1 MSTTGNPENQSA
13 INSAENDTPK
23 SHRGINDASS
33 DQPLQYNETT
43 ATEHDGR
50 NDVEPSNLDNILRN
64 EKKTSRPADAQGVHV
79 EEQPGDSGPGTLL
92 EKTVTSVSDKPY
104 SVFTPRQKRFIILA
118 SSIGTFI
125 SPLTSAIYFPALNT
139 IASDLHVSISQINLT
154 ITIYMVIMR
163 ATFPPR
169 AMQIQPVLINAPDLP
184 GSSAYLHW

>member
-1 MSTTGNPENQSA
+1 MSSTGNPENQSA
-13 INSAENDTPK
+13 INSAEKDSPK
-23 SHRGINDASS
+23 SHRGINDAFS

-43 ATEHDGR
+43 TTEHDGG
-50 NDVEPSNLDNILRN
+50 NDIEPSNLGNILRN
-64 EKKTSRPADAQGVHV
+64 EKKMSKPADAQGVHV

-154 ITIYMVIMR
+154 ITIYMVC
-163 ATFPPR
+163 APAFFPVPCKYN
-169 AMQIQPVLINAPDLP
+169 P
-184 GSSAYLHW
+184 Y